1 MAYITRLDP
10 RPERKHKGAVAIDV
24 VSIPAGVILRY
35 EHHHLLPLRLLR
47 EELNNPSESKV
58 IVSHKALRVG
68 KAALWLW
75 VGAMVIANGNIDKAW
90 HFAAVHLAVFRDVIN
105 EPVGPDDIGDV
116 VVERG
121 EVKAGV
127 VEEHLWH
134 REVDQHIC
142 TGL

>member
-1 MAYITRLDP
+1 MAYIAGFHP

-35 EHHHLLPLRLLR
+35 EHHHLLPLRLFR
-47 EELNNPSESKV
+47 EELNYPSEGKV

-68 KAALWLW
+68 KAALWLR
-75 VGAMVIANGNIDKAW
+75 VGAMVIANGNVDEAR
-90 HFAAVHLAVFRDVIN
+90 HFAAVLLAVFRDVIN

-116 VVERG
+116 VIERG

-134 REVDQHIC
+134 REVDQHIRA
-142 TGL
+142 GL